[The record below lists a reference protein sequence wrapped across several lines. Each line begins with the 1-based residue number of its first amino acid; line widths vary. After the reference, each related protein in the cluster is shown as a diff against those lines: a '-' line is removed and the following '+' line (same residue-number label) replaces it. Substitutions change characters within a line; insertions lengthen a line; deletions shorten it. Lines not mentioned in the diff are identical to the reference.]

1 MKKIFSVL
9 VLLFMCAGMV
19 KAEVIL
25 APQWGE
31 FCPSMYLN
39 AQPAKFDKDKNYWYE
54 RRMQFNEMMKQASQ
68 YQGQDLKDFYEQ
80 VRQSE
85 EKKNEHWAAE
95 VRAHNERVE
104 REQQRADQLN
114 TIYSIQSLIRTF
126 K

>member
-1 MKKIFSVL
+1 MKKIFSIL
-9 VLLFMCAGMV
+9 VLLFMCAGIV
-19 KAEVIL
+19 NAEVIL

-39 AQPAKFDKDKNYWYE
+39 AQPARFDKDQNYWYE

-85 EKKNEHWAAE
+85 DKKNEHWAAE
-95 VRAHNERVE
+95 VRAHNEQVE
-104 REQQRADQLN
+104 RDRQRADQWN
-114 TIYSIQSLIRTF
+114 TINGIQSIIRTF
-126 K
+126 R

>member
-1 MKKIFSVL
+1 M
-9 VLLFMCAGMV
+9 
-19 KAEVIL
+19 

-39 AQPAKFDKDKNYWYE
+39 AQPARFDKDKNYWYE

-80 VRQSE
+80 VRKSE

-104 REQQRADQLN
+104 REQQRADQWN
-114 TIYSIQSLIRTF
+114 TINGIQSIIRTL